1 MKTAWSGEIGIRTL
15 ATTTTSAGHE
25 TDRPTPSERITTIV
39 GRLCWLA
46 ASGKRSR
53 GLQRPGL
60 EHGRGGCSGR
70 CSTAAHGRRWP
81 EVACAGPPSK
91 IGCRKP
97 KIRFE
102 KRHVDTDT

>member
-1 MKTAWSGEIGIRTL
+1 MKTAWSGEVGIRTL

-46 ASGKRSR
+46 AAGKRSR

-70 CSTAAHGRRWP
+70 CSTAGHGRRWP
-81 EVACAGPPSK
+81 EMACAGPPWLWPVYASE
-91 IGCRKP
+91 
-97 KIRFE
+97 IRFS
-102 KRHVDTDT
+102 KRTVRRDT